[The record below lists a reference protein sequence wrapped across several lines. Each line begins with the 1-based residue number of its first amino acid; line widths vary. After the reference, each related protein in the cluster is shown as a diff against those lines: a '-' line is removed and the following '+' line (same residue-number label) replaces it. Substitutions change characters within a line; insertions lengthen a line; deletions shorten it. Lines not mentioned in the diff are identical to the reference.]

1 MNIVIVDDDQDSV
14 SLLLQMLGSLEGCST
29 VCFTDPNEGLEWC
42 ARSEPDL
49 VILDYAMPDMDG
61 IEFLRRFRA
70 LTGKGE
76 TPLLMVTVVHEKSVR
91 YQALEMGAT
100 DFLTKPVDSI
110 ELVARVKNM
119 LALRRSHTQLSD
131 LAGWLAEEVAKVTGE
146 IVSREREIIIRLSKA
161 AEYRDPETGA
171 HVLRMAHYSRLI
183 AKNLGLTRQDQ
194 DVLLEAAPMH
204 DIGKVGIPDYILLKP
219 GPLNPMEISIMRQH
233 AEIGYEILK
242 GSESLTLN
250 VAAQI
255 ALTHHEKYDGSGY
268 PYGLKGDEIPIY
280 GRIVAL
286 TDVFDALLSQRPYK
300 EAWGVERVAETMRAG
315 SGNHFDPV
323 CVDALFNDWNAV
335 QAIMQIFRNEESPL
349 H

>member
-14 SLLLQMLGSLEGCST
+14 SLLLQMLSSIEGCST
-29 VCFTDPNEGLEWC
+29 ICFTEPRKGLEWC
-42 ARSEPDL
+42 ARSDTDL

-70 LTGKGE
+70 LEGKRDI
-76 TPLLMVTVVHEKSVR
+76 PLLMVTVVHEKSVR
-91 YQALEMGAT
+91 YQALEMGVT

-119 LALRRSHTQLSD
+119 LALRRSHKQLSD
-131 LAGWLAEEVAKVTGE
+131 LAGWLSQEVSKVTDE

-171 HVLRMAHYSRLI
+171 HVLRMAHYSQLI
-183 AKNLGLTRQDQ
+183 AKNLGLALQDQ
-194 DVLLEAAPMH
+194 DALLEAAPMH

-219 GPLNPMEISIMRQH
+219 GPLSPAEIIIMRQH
-233 AEIGYEILK
+233 AQIGFEILK
-242 GSESLTLN
+242 GSESRILN

-268 PYGLKGDEIPIY
+268 PYGLKGDDIPIY

-286 TDVFDALLSQRPYK
+286 SDVFDALLSHRPYK
-300 EAWGVERVAETMRAG
+300 EAWEVERVAETIRAG
-315 SGNHFDPV
+315 VGSHFDPA
-323 CVDALFNDWNAV
+323 CVDALFNDWQAV
-335 QAIMQIFRNEESPL
+335 QAIMQNFRNESPM

>member
-1 MNIVIVDDDQDSV
+1 VIVDDDQDSV
-14 SLLLQMLGSLEGCST
+14 SLLLQMLSSLEGYST
-29 VCFTDPNEGLEWC
+29 ICFTEPHKGLEWC
-42 ARSEPDL
+42 ARSDPDL

-70 LTGKGE
+70 LEGKRDI
-76 TPLLMVTVVHEKSVR
+76 PLLMVTVVHEKSVR

-119 LALRRSHTQLSD
+119 LALRRSHKQLSD
-131 LAGWLAEEVAKVTGE
+131 LAGWLAQEVSKVTDE

-183 AKNLGLTRQDQ
+183 AKNLGLALQDQ
-194 DVLLEAAPMH
+194 DALLEAAPMH

-219 GPLNPMEISIMRQH
+219 GPLSPAEIIIMRQH
-233 AEIGYEILK
+233 AQIGFEILK
-242 GSESLTLN
+242 GSESRILN

-268 PYGLKGDEIPIY
+268 PSGLKGDDIPIY

-286 TDVFDALLSQRPYK
+286 SDVFDALLSHRPYK
-300 EAWGVERVAETMRAG
+300 EAWEVERVAETIRAG
-315 SGNHFDPV
+315 AGSHFDPA
-323 CVDALFNDWNAV
+323 CVDALFTDWQAV
-335 QAIMQIFRNEESPL
+335 QAIMQNFRNESPMQ
-349 H
+349 

>member
-14 SLLLQMLGSLEGCST
+14 SLLLQMLSSLEGYST
-29 VCFTDPNEGLEWC
+29 ICFTEPHKGLEWC
-42 ARSEPDL
+42 AWSDPDL
-49 VILDYAMPDMDG
+49 VILDYAMPGMDG

-70 LTGKGE
+70 LEGKRDI
-76 TPLLMVTVVHEKSVR
+76 PLLMVTVVHEKSVR

-119 LALRRSHTQLSD
+119 LALRRSHKQLSD
-131 LAGWLAEEVAKVTGE
+131 LAGWLAQEVSKVTDE

-171 HVLRMAHYSRLI
+171 HVLRMAHYSQLI
-183 AKNLGLTRQDQ
+183 AKNLGLALQDQ
-194 DVLLEAAPMH
+194 DALLEAAPMH

-219 GPLNPMEISIMRQH
+219 GPLSPAEIIIMRQH
-233 AEIGYEILK
+233 AQIGFEILK
-242 GSESLTLN
+242 GSESRILN

-268 PYGLKGDEIPIY
+268 PYGLKGDDIPIY

-286 TDVFDALLSQRPYK
+286 SDVFDALLSHRPYK
-300 EAWGVERVAETMRAG
+300 EAWEVERVAETIRTGAG
-315 SGNHFDPV
+315 SHFDPA
-323 CVDALFNDWNAV
+323 CVDALFNDWQAV
-335 QAIMQIFRNEESPL
+335 QAIMQNFRNESPM